1 MELFGGRAALL
12 GLKVFEKIVLVF
24 LASVA
29 IFTAVTLA
37 VGFGVFQSA
46 YEGVYLSR
54 FKFLATE
61 TKSSIEYLLSLGLPL
76 QPSATLT
83 QVIDTVRAESGG
95 VDSVAILGAGG
106 EIIYSTDT
114 GEIGERLPGLLEGAL
129 LADRRATS
137 QAWTTGEDAVAV
149 LLENHFGQTL
159 GAVLIR
165 YEMLDLVSVMEHAVF
180 FLGKLGLGIFAAA
193 SALVF
198 FGVFAAM
205 RRPGKAVK
213 ELIAELEPLTRADA
227 ADRAEVRA
235 AQDGALEQGTAV
247 AYARYLAAIR
257 ATFGKLK
264 SYEGRLTELDESV

>member
-1 MELFGGRAALL
+1 MELFGGRAAVL
-12 GLKVFEKIVLVF
+12 GLRVFEKIALVF

-129 LADRRATS
+129 LADRLATS

-149 LLENHFGQTL
+149 LLENHF

-180 FLGKLGLGIFAAA
+180 FLGKLGLGIFATA

-227 ADRAEVRA
+227 ADRAEARA

-247 AYARYLAAIR
+247 SYGRYLAAIR
-257 ATFGKLK
+257 TTFSRLK